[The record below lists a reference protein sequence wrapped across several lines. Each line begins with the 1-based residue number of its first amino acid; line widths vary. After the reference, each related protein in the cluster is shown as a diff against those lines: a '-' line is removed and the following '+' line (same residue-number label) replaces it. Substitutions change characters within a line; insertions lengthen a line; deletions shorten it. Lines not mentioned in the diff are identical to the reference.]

1 MPERRITVAKN
12 YVEDGKTIEIVA
24 TTS

>member
-1 MPERRITVAKN
+1 MAKN

-24 TTS
+24 TTSLKSG

>member
-24 TTS
+24 T